1 MPDRGALY
9 EYSIY
14 ASIILLSGMGVAALP
29 SYLDAEPISPVN
41 AYTAAMYL
49 SFLGWAFQ
57 ELHTLH
63 SKRSPERAP
72 AGPSLVVDNSV
83 TGERLSHSTD
93 PQQSWMRKLSFL
105 QCIAVRGFVA
115 LGAKISPIHP
125 AIEEVRI
132 SAEVKEKPEAA

>member
-1 MPDRGALY
+1 MPNRGTLY

-14 ASIILLSGMGVAALP
+14 ASIILLSGMAVAALP
-29 SYLDAEPISPVN
+29 SYLDAEPVSPVN

-63 SKRSPERAP
+63 CKRTPTRP
-72 AGPSLVVDNSV
+72 QTGPSLVVDNSV
-83 TGERLSHSTD
+83 AAERSTHSDASQET
-93 PQQSWMRKLSFL
+93 WMRNLSFL
-105 QCIAVRGFVA
+105 QRITVRGFVA
-115 LGAKISPIHP
+115 LGAQASPIQT

-132 SAEVKEKPEAA
+132 SMETKEKPEAA